1 MATFRSL
8 AKRLDKFADNLPK
21 KINKLAQQTAND
33 VLTIVTSPGVTRV
46 DTSEAVSN
54 WRIGLGVKDPSTR
67 APFFKGK
74 KTANGGSTTG
84 AASRAEVRLVGK
96 IKIAQKQPGQEI
108 HISNSVDY
116 LDVAFDGDVNGI
128 IALAEVQLQ
137 DRIQRL
143 KL

>member
-1 MATFRSL
+1 MATFKSL
-8 AKRLDKFADNLPK
+8 AKRLDKFAENLPK
-21 KINKLAQQTAND
+21 KINKLAQQTATD

-54 WRIGLGVKDPSTR
+54 WRIGLGAKDPSTR

-74 KTANGGSTTG
+74 ANSTG

-96 IKIAQKQPGQEI
+96 IKIAQKQPGEEI

-116 LDVAFDGDVNGI
+116 LENAFDGDVDGI
-128 IALAEVQLQ
+128 VAIAQVALQ
-137 DRIQRL
+137 ERIERL

>member
-1 MATFRSL
+1 MATFNSL

-21 KINKLAQQTAND
+21 KINKLAQQTATD
-33 VLTIVTSPGVTRV
+33 VLIEVTKREVTKV

-54 WRIGLGVKDPSTR
+54 WRIGLGAKDPSTR

-74 KTANGGSTTG
+74 GGTTA

-96 IKIAQKQPGQEI
+96 IKIAQKKPGQEI

-116 LDVAFDGDVNGI
+116 IDNAIDGPIKGVVGTVKADV
-128 IALAEVQLQ
+128 EQRLQ
-137 DRIQRL
+137 ERIQRL